1 MVGIVSIGGHRVSDP
16 RIVVAVYEPSS
27 ASVSPAEWNAIRT
40 KVRAVV
46 GKAEHGSPR
55 AALFA
60 ARYTT
65 QLTAWAIRQ
74 DVPLDM
80 GRIMSSDM
88 IDRFVATGLGNLQWS
103 SKSSVRS
110 HLWRVARA
118 QSSAESPPVKYPRL
132 STLSAP
138 YSGDVIAG
146 FWEAAQAQSNDRRQR
161 VLTTVLVL
169 GAGAGLKASEILSVT
184 AAEHVGRHPGD
195 KRLWVIKL
203 SDRIVPVRVAFVE
216 ALKDLC
222 SRYPVGPLIGRVSQR
237 VNDPMGAMI
246 KGIELPA
253 HLPPLRCRRLRITW
267 MVSILSDDVRIS
279 EFQTLAGTVSAK
291 SLEGLAPYIPVRVND
306 REYFFKAA
314 GLDAQA

>member
-1 MVGIVSIGGHRVSDP
+1 MIVGR
-16 RIVVAVYEPSS
+16 
-27 ASVSPAEWNAIRT
+27 
-40 KVRAVV
+40 K
-46 GKAEHGSPR
+46 
-55 AALFA
+55 
-60 ARYTT
+60 
-65 QLTAWAIRQ
+65 
-74 DVPLDM
+74 
-80 GRIMSSDM
+80 
-88 IDRFVATGLGNLQWS
+88 
-103 SKSSVRS
+103 
-110 HLWRVARA
+110 
-118 QSSAESPPVKYPRL
+118 
-132 STLSAP
+132 
-138 YSGDVIAG
+138 
-146 FWEAAQAQSNDRRQR
+146 R

-291 SLEGLAPYIPVRVND
+291 SLEGLAPYIPVRVKD

-314 GLDAQA
+314 GLDARREPAIVDPVTNQVLRRAIAAVDSEFAATVQERMTATVGRHWAVLLARSGHFYCPPMGSFP